1 MKHFFEHNPFRAPY
15 LDSVPNQT
23 GILQP
28 KSDTKNKLIILILK
42 RTLKTKKRVQDYI
55 IPPKG
60 LVKFNSSVIETLC
73 VYCIL
78 IFITIIT
85 SFQ

>member
-28 KSDTKNKLIILILK
+28 KSDTKNNLIILILK
-42 RTLKTKKRVQDYI
+42 RTLKTKK
-55 IPPKG
+55 K
-60 LVKFNSSVIETLC
+60 SSRLHYT
-73 VYCIL
+73 
-78 IFITIIT
+78 T
-85 SFQ
+85 